1 MSQEKPDL
9 APERNTSKVKPLT
22 PKEIVGRLDSSN
34 RQKFLFEYEKRAR
47 DQSTKWQS
55 VWEAHLLV
63 LTILRE
69 IASIPTLS
77 PYPFVAVCRW
87 EPAKE
92 MILGEG
98 EGEFKLVL
106 CDEVGAH
113 FCVVSSRIVN
123 AEFYTEKN
131 RQIYADLQREILHAR
146 VCHYGA
152 ITDDQVESNR
162 VAFMQ
167 KYPWAA
173 SRTIAV
179 AVSDEHP
186 FIAEAYRSA
195 RKHHLVF
202 RQRQFHAAYREQF
215 EKTRRAI
222 LKKGIEMT
230 DRNAISLRINA
241 AISPHP
247 FTEKSK
253 GRLSHGG
260 VKRWIEGIDDNPVWE
275 EDEYK
280 AGQTIYDPAMNQSIT
295 ALQVRF

>member
-1 MSQEKPDL
+1 MASPD
-9 APERNTSKVKPLT
+9 PLVEIREMT
-22 PKEIVGRLDSSN
+22 DDNGQGQSRRESSTRVRPLSPREIVKRLDTSN

-69 IASIPTLS
+69 VPSIPTLS

-131 RQIYADLQREILHAR
+131 RQDRKSTRLNSSHMSISYA
-146 VCHYGA
+146 
-152 ITDDQVESNR
+152 
-162 VAFMQ
+162 
-167 KYPWAA
+167 
-173 SRTIAV
+173 
-179 AVSDEHP
+179 
-186 FIAEAYRSA
+186 
-195 RKHHLVF
+195 VF
-202 RQRQFHAAYREQF
+202 
-215 EKTRRAI
+215 
-222 LKKGIEMT
+222 
-230 DRNAISLRINA
+230 
-241 AISPHP
+241 
-247 FTEKSK
+247 
-253 GRLSHGG
+253 
-260 VKRWIEGIDDNPVWE
+260 
-275 EDEYK
+275 
-280 AGQTIYDPAMNQSIT
+280 
-295 ALQVRF
+295 

>member
-1 MSQEKPDL
+1 MSLPDPLRAICGMSLDNDQIQEKD
-9 APERNTSKVKPLT
+9 NSNVKPLG
-22 PKEIVGRLDSSN
+22 PREIVQRLDASN

-69 IASIPTLS
+69 IRSVPTLS

-131 RQIYADLQREILHAR
+131 RKIYAGLQREILKTKVHNLTPVADIE
-146 VCHYGA
+146 V
-152 ITDDQVESNR
+152 DSNR
-162 VAFMQ
+162 TSFKE

-179 AVSDEHP
+179 
-186 FIAEAYRSA
+186 
-195 RKHHLVF
+195 
-202 RQRQFHAAYREQF
+202 
-215 EKTRRAI
+215 
-222 LKKGIEMT
+222 
-230 DRNAISLRINA
+230 
-241 AISPHP
+241 
-247 FTEKSK
+247 
-253 GRLSHGG
+253 G
-260 VKRWIEGIDDNPVWE
+260 V
-275 EDEYK
+275 
-280 AGQTIYDPAMNQSIT
+280 
-295 ALQVRF
+295 

>member
-1 MSQEKPDL
+1 MASPD
-9 APERNTSKVKPLT
+9 PLGEIRDMADDNGQGESSARVR
-22 PKEIVGRLDSSN
+22 PLSPREIVRRLDTSN

-69 IASIPTLS
+69 VPSIPTLS

-131 RQIYADLQREILHAR
+131 KQIYAALQREILQAK
-146 VCHYGA
+146 VLA
-152 ITDDQVESNR
+152 
-162 VAFMQ
+162 Q
-167 KYPWAA
+167 KGL
-173 SRTIAV
+173 SLT
-179 AVSDEHP
+179 SD
-186 FIAEAYRSA
+186 
-195 RKHHLVF
+195 
-202 RQRQFHAAYREQF
+202 
-215 EKTRRAI
+215 
-222 LKKGIEMT
+222 GIESY
-230 DRNAISLRINA
+230 RLYGEIFL
-241 AISPHP
+241 
-247 FTEKSK
+247 
-253 GRLSHGG
+253 GRWS
-260 VKRWIEGIDDNPVWE
+260 
-275 EDEYK
+275 
-280 AGQTIYDPAMNQSIT
+280 
-295 ALQVRF
+295 

>member
-1 MSQEKPDL
+1 VESDYQLHSIRRPFVDL
-9 APERNTSKVKPLT
+9 AASVSHPFISELIPRPHHQHDQMPPEDPELAQGRSTSKVRPLS
-22 PKEIVGRLDSSN
+22 PKEIVSRLDSSN

-131 RQIYADLQREILHAR
+131 RQIYADLQREILQAK
-146 VCHYGA
+146 VY
-152 ITDDQVESNR
+152 
-162 VAFMQ
+162 
-167 KYPWAA
+167 
-173 SRTIAV
+173 
-179 AVSDEHP
+179 
-186 FIAEAYRSA
+186 
-195 RKHHLVF
+195 L
-202 RQRQFHAAYREQF
+202 
-215 EKTRRAI
+215 
-222 LKKGIEMT
+222 L
-230 DRNAISLRINA
+230 SLRN
-241 AISPHP
+241 
-247 FTEKSK
+247 
-253 GRLSHGG
+253 
-260 VKRWIEGIDDNPVWE
+260 
-275 EDEYK
+275 Y
-280 AGQTIYDPAMNQSIT
+280 
-295 ALQVRF
+295 

>member
-1 MSQEKPDL
+1 MSSPDPLRSIRGMSLDNDQIQEKD
-9 APERNTSKVKPLT
+9 NSKVKPLS
-22 PKEIVGRLDSSN
+22 PREIVRRLDTSN

-69 IASIPTLS
+69 IRSVPTLS

-131 RQIYADLQREILHAR
+131 RQIYSGLQREILQTKVNDLAPISDFSLSPIDSRLWKSIHGPQVAR
-146 VCHYGA
+146 
-152 ITDDQVESNR
+152 
-162 VAFMQ
+162 
-167 KYPWAA
+167 
-173 SRTIAV
+173 
-179 AVSDEHP
+179 
-186 FIAEAYRSA
+186 YRL
-195 RKHHLVF
+195 RF
-202 RQRQFHAAYREQF
+202 P
-215 EKTRRAI
+215 TNI
-222 LKKGIEMT
+222 L
-230 DRNAISLRINA
+230 L
-241 AISPHP
+241 
-247 FTEKSK
+247 
-253 GRLSHGG
+253 
-260 VKRWIEGIDDNPVWE
+260 
-275 EDEYK
+275 
-280 AGQTIYDPAMNQSIT
+280 
-295 ALQVRF
+295 

>member
-1 MSQEKPDL
+1 VTILLSDTPLLLPKIAGGHIKMSSPDPL
-9 APERNTSKVKPLT
+9 REICGMADNNQVENKTSSNVNPLG
-22 PKEIVGRLDSSN
+22 PREIVQRLDASN

-69 IASIPTLS
+69 IRSVPTLS

-131 RQIYADLQREILHAR
+131 RKIYAGLQREILKAKVR
-146 VCHYGA
+146 NL
-152 ITDDQVESNR
+152 IP
-162 VAFMQ
+162 VAD
-167 KYPWAA
+167 
-173 SRTIAV
+173 I
-179 AVSDEHP
+179 
-186 FIAEAYRSA
+186 
-195 RKHHLVF
+195 
-202 RQRQFHAAYREQF
+202 
-215 EKTRRAI
+215 
-222 LKKGIEMT
+222 
-230 DRNAISLRINA
+230 
-241 AISPHP
+241 
-247 FTEKSK
+247 
-253 GRLSHGG
+253 
-260 VKRWIEGIDDNPVWE
+260 
-275 EDEYK
+275 
-280 AGQTIYDPAMNQSIT
+280 
-295 ALQVRF
+295 